1 LSFGDFAFYNC
12 VNLKGTLNEETQQ
25 YTFVV
30 PSRVRG
36 AAIPDGTYV
45 HPDHIGSGQGHA
57 RTEQG
62 VGMYAF
68 ANCTSLTNVVF
79 EEETN
84 IKLTDNLV
92 ILIGAFQ
99 GCSNLTSV
107 SFASTLGNIS
117 VSVPG
122 GKGGM
127 MTATLAAIGDNVFAE
142 CSSLKT
148 VTFPKD
154 TKDIA
159 VAESAFAGLKVDVG
173 SVQMVSGSDGVDYGD
188 GKADWRNNTLRYF
201 TINGCTNCSNGCLYY
216 DPHNGIF
223 LPEDPWALEG

>member
-1 LSFGDFAFYNC
+1 MSFGDFAFYNC
-12 VNLKGTLNEETQQ
+12 FNLKGTLNEETQQ
-25 YTFVV
+25 YTFVI

-45 HPDHIGSGQGHA
+45 HPDHIGSGNGHA

-68 ANCTSLTNVVF
+68 ANCTSLENVVF

-117 VSVPG
+117 VTVPG
-122 GKGGM
+122 GKGTM
-127 MTATLAAIGDNVFAE
+127 MTCILAAIGDNVFAE
-142 CSSLKT
+142 CYSLKT
-148 VTFPKD
+148 VNFPKD
-154 TKDIA
+154 TSNINA
-159 VAESAFAGLKVDVG
+159 AQTAFADVKVDTG
-173 SVQMVSGSDGVDYGD
+173 SVTLVEGSDGRDESGRLS
-188 GKADWRNNTLRYF
+188 WTNNTLRYF
-201 TINGCTNCSNGCLYY
+201 TINGCTSCSSGCKYY

-223 LPEDPWALEG
+223 LPEDPWSVEG